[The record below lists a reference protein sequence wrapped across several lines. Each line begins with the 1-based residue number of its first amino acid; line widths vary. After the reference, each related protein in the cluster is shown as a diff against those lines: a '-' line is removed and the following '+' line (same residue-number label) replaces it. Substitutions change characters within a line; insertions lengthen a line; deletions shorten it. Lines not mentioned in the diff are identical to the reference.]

1 MSPLSLVLSSHFQT
15 YIALVFLTLAP
26 FHPPVLSRSLPR
38 FNSPLSWPSE
48 NNSRLPPGFLPLLL
62 RGLISSFFVRFPLLG
77 FFLFFFIPHP
87 LFKIGEKDQY
97 YPPSLFDKIMLGEH
111 GGDGFV
117 VTAEREEKGGRSGC
131 RGRAG
136 PLQSGSGWTSL
147 DKYMRFFR

>member
-26 FHPPVLSRSLPR
+26 FHPPVLSQSLPR

-48 NNSRLPPGFLPLLL
+48 NNSHLPPGFLPLLL
-62 RGLISSFFVRFPLLG
+62 RGLILPLFVCFPLVGL
-77 FFLFFFIPHP
+77 FLFFPPHP
-87 LFKIGEKDQY
+87 LFKIGGKDQY

-117 VTAEREEKGGRSGC
+117 VTAEREEKRARSGC

-136 PLQSGSGWTSL
+136 P
-147 DKYMRFFR
+147 

>member
-15 YIALVFLTLAP
+15 YIALVFLTRAP
-26 FHPPVLSRSLPR
+26 FHPPVLSQSLPR

-62 RGLISSFFVRFPLLG
+62 RGLISPLFVCSSLLG
-77 FFLFFFIPHP
+77 FFFFFPPYP
-87 LFKIGEKDQY
+87 LFKIGGKDQY
-97 YPPSLFDKIMLGEH
+97 YPPSVFDKIMLGEH

-117 VTAEREEKGGRSGC
+117 VTAEREEMGGRSGC

-136 PLQSGSGWTSL
+136 PWQSGSGWTSL
-147 DKYMRFFR
+147 DKYMQFFR